1 MKVAI
6 TGSSGLIG
14 GALVKDL
21 RGDGHEVLRLVRREP
36 AKPDEGRWDP
46 QGTVDTR
53 ALEGCDAVVHLAG
66 AGIADRPWTDS
77 YKQKIR
83 DSRVRGT
90 QVLAEAIAGLGGK
103 PRVLVSGSAIGYYGD
118 TGGREVDEEAPM
130 GSGFLAELVR
140 DWEAAASP
148 AADAGVRVVHA
159 RTGIVLA
166 REGGTLGKTLPLFKL
181 GLGGKLGDGRQWVS
195 WISITDH
202 LAALRHLID
211 HDLAGPVNLTAPKP
225 VTNATYTQAVGQAL
239 GRPTALT
246 VPKFALR
253 LALRELADEGPLI
266 SQRVLPRRLEASG
279 FTFAHSDVD
288 SAVSA
293 AIR

>member
-14 GALVKDL
+14 SALVKDL
-21 RGDGHEVLRLVRREP
+21 RRDGHDVVRLVRREP
-36 AKPDEGRWDP
+36 AKPDEAHWDP
-46 QGTVDTR
+46 YGTVDAK

-66 AGIADRPWTDS
+66 AGVADRPWTDS

-90 QVLAEAIAGLGGK
+90 RVLAEAIAGLGGT

-118 TGGREVDEEAPM
+118 TGGREVDEESPM

-140 DWEAAASP
+140 DWEAAAGP

-211 HDLAGPVNLTAPKP
+211 HDLAGPVNLTAPNP
-225 VTNATYTQAVGQAL
+225 VTNATYTQAVAQAL
-239 GRPTALT
+239 GRPAVLT

-266 SQRVLPRRLEASG
+266 SQRVLPRILEASG
-279 FTFAHSDVD
+279 FSFAHPDVD

-293 AIR
+293 AIA

>member
-14 GALVKDL
+14 GALVEHL
-21 RGDGHEVLRLVRREP
+21 RGDGHDVVRLVRREP
-36 AKPDEGRWDP
+36 AKPDEARWDP
-46 QGTVDTR
+46 SGTIDAK

-90 QVLAEAIAGLGGK
+90 RALAEAIARLGGK
-103 PRVLVSGSAIGYYGD
+103 PKVLVSGSAIGYYGD
-118 TGGREVDEEAPM
+118 TGGQEVDEESPM
-130 GSGFLAELVR
+130 GGGFLAELVR
-140 DWEAAASP
+140 DWEAATAP

-166 REGGTLGKTLPLFKL
+166 RGGGTLGTTLPLFKL

-211 HDLAGPVNLTAPKP
+211 HDLAGPVNLTAPSP
-225 VTNATYTQAVGQAL
+225 VTNATYTRAVGQAL
-239 GRPTALT
+239 GRPTVLT
-246 VPKFALR
+246 VPKFVLR

-266 SQRVLPRRLEASG
+266 SQRVLPRRLDASG
-279 FTFAHSDVD
+279 FSFAHQDVD

-293 AIR
+293 ALN